1 VLLPLALLLTLGSV
15 TAYAAEPFVDVHSP
29 LLKQA
34 TLSGWGNSENAPR
47 QTAAG
52 NLIIPA
58 IHSDVTLTGGRLQ
71 GTALYTLEPAGQ
83 KRPLAFSLN
92 GGLAVSAVAVDGSPA
107 PYQLEKGR
115 LTFSLPAGASN
126 VEIAYAGHIK
136 SPSLQSLAGYVG
148 GESVYLQEG
157 ANWLPQ
163 PEGMALGTMLTGSIT
178 ADENLT
184 FAVPGNL
191 IAREEQ
197 AGRRIWHYEM
207 AAPLPDVAL
216 YGGVYELLPL
226 KVDGAMVELYVSPR
240 HREAVADSGL
250 AGVVEEIVRFYS
262 ETLGAYPFDVPLK
275 VVETAL
281 YKSGGHSSLNL
292 VTVAETAFNIQG
304 GESAD
309 SFAWYNAVD
318 LLAHEIAHQWFGSG
332 VQVAMQSP
340 WSSEGLASFLATAY
354 IAHAF
359 SPELAASMGK
369 YPWLSA
375 VQEQENSYFAD
386 PAALAGLSPAK
397 REQVSGEMMH
407 AALYYEMPLL
417 LLDMQ
422 ETLGEELFC
431 ERLAAVY
438 QEYRGGEYLTWH
450 DFLAA
455 MELGEE
461 EVSLARFYTNSA
473 L

>member
-1 VLLPLALLLTLGSV
+1 
-15 TAYAAEPFVDVHSP
+15 
-29 LLKQA
+29 
-34 TLSGWGNSENAPR
+34 
-47 QTAAG
+47 
-52 NLIIPA
+52 
-58 IHSDVTLTGGRLQ
+58 
-71 GTALYTLEPAGQ
+71 LYTLEPAGQ
-83 KRPLAFSLN
+83 DRPLAFALN
-92 GGLAVSAVAVDGSPA
+92 GGLSVSAVTVDGSPT
-107 PYQLEKGR
+107 PYRLEKGR
-115 LTFSLPAGASN
+115 LTFSLPAGVSEI
-126 VEIAYAGHIK
+126 VIAYAGRII

-163 PEGMALGTMLTGSIT
+163 PEGMALGTVLTGSVT
-178 ADENLT
+178 ADARLT
-184 FAVPGNL
+184 FAVPGRL
-191 IAREEQ
+191 TAREEQ
-197 AGRRIWHYEM
+197 AGRRIWRYEM

-216 YGGVYELLPL
+216 YGGVYEVILLE
-226 KVDGAMVELYVSPR
+226 VDGTVVELYVSPR
-240 HREAVADSGL
+240 HREAVEDSGL
-250 AGVVEEIVRFYS
+250 AGVVEDIVRFYS
-262 ETLGAYPFDVPLK
+262 KKLGAYPFDVPLK

-281 YKSGGHSSLNL
+281 YKSGGQSSLNL

-304 GESAD
+304 GDSAD

-340 WSSEGLASFLATAY
+340 WSSEGLASFLASAY
-354 IAHAF
+354 ISHAF

-375 VQEQENSYFAD
+375 VQAQQNSYFAD
-386 PAALAGLSPAK
+386 PAALAGLSAAK
-397 REQVSGEMMH
+397 REQVSGEMLH

-422 ETLGEELFC
+422 ETLGEELFY

-438 QEYRGGEYLTWH
+438 QQYRGGAYLTWN

-461 EVSLARFYTNSA
+461 DVSLARFYADST